1 MSKFRNILK
10 VILPKKLV
18 KCVKKRIASTRLHL
32 FGIEALKI
40 IDEVSSIEKVNY
52 WLTCGSL
59 LGAYREHGF
68 IKHDDDIDIGILS
81 ECINKSFI
89 ERLINNG
96 FVLGNIKE
104 TSDNKY
110 KMVSFKFKKVSID
123 FYGFTF
129 DNNQKTH
136 VTGFWSLPLE
146 GKTYYESSLKNK
158 FCVCLIHHKFDE
170 IIRVPFKSIQVPV
183 LKNTPEV
190 LEGLYGPSFMKPDKH
205 DRGDNSSIC
214 EKPSVDKL
222 FASII
227 SIDEL

>member
-1 MSKFRNILK
+1 MSKVRNIIK
-10 VILPKKLV
+10 VVLPKKLV
-18 KCVKKRIASTRLHL
+18 RIVKKRIASTRLQL
-32 FGIEALKI
+32 YGIEALRI
-40 IDEVSSIEKVNY
+40 IDEVSSSENVSY

-81 ECINKSFI
+81 HFINKSFI
-89 ERLINNG
+89 DELINKG

-110 KMVSFKFKKVSID
+110 RMVSLKFKKVSID
-123 FYGFTF
+123 FYGFAF
-129 DNNQKTH
+129 DDSKKTQ

-146 GKTYYESSLKNK
+146 GKTYYESSLQNK

-170 IIRVPFKSIQVPV
+170 IIRVPFMTINVPI
-183 LKNTPEV
+183 LKNTPEI

-214 EKPSVDKL
+214 EKPSVDKI